1 MIFGLTVTPLW
12 MIIGGAILLA
22 MIVFQVLLGMRK
34 IKFGRRTM
42 AYHKYLAW
50 VIVGVAIV
58 HAMLG
63 ILFATGAALL

>member
-12 MIIGGAILLA
+12 MLIGGVILFV

-50 VIVGVAIV
+50 AIIGVALV

-63 ILFATGAALL
+63 ILFATGLALL